1 MTALCLIDT
10 TMFVQKCEYPT
21 KIIQQKCQSGQLKF
35 GLQRNDF
42 IPPLNPTTPNA
53 NQDLF
58 DHCFIMLMKQSKIVI
73 VTSAPALIHKC
84 HGFRIWHAA
93 TCKPIFWSGYLV
105 SSGARQNEYAITLC
119 CPKFVNPSTNR
130 NTPGFLRVLHVKC
143 F

>member
-1 MTALCLIDT
+1 MTQQREQFANHIMTALCLIDT

-73 VTSAPALIHKC
+73 MTSAPALIHKC

-93 TCKPIFWSGYLV
+93 TRKPIFGSGYHIILNW
-105 SSGARQNEYAITLC
+105 RFE
-119 CPKFVNPSTNR
+119 
-130 NTPGFLRVLHVKC
+130 GFC
-143 F
+143 FQWCTSK